1 MQTNDTSGDF
11 QPRHT
16 INGRGIYKTA
26 VGSTN
31 GDGLDGKQSL
41 ADLSVTVALCIR
53 TECQYFVHRCR
64 LCDVSDVNIQAIM
77 HRKQRPGAS
86 SSMES
91 FIEMPTYFVF
101 P

>member
-1 MQTNDTSGDF
+1 M
-11 QPRHT
+11 
-16 INGRGIYKTA
+16 A
-26 VGSTN
+26 VGSTKRPWDLQN

-64 LCDVSDVNIQAIM
+64 LFDVSDVNIQAIM